1 VIYPKARQGDD
12 QKLSAKAETT
22 THEKLERLLA
32 GDLEFHS
39 ESSRYSSHALHAFAA
54 KFPPQLPRVFIEE
67 LTQPGDVVLD
77 PMMGSGTTI
86 VEALLRERKGIG
98 VDIDPLARM
107 ICRVKTSHIAS
118 GKALTAGADVLARAE
133 KVSDAKVA
141 KFLNSFDE
149 TSHEFIDYWFF
160 RETQEQLSRLL
171 IAINDEQNEKVKEFL
186 LLVLSSVIITKSGGV
201 SLARDLAHSRPH
213 KDKTK
218 QPKHAF
224 DQFKRALGK
233 AVTAVSGLIIH
244 EEGIQLLEGDARDL
258 PVESSSV
265 DLIVTSPPYANALDY
280 MRAHKFSLVWLGE
293 SIKWLGEHRSRY
305 IGSERI
311 DVDLSGEL
319 PVYTEGVLT
328 QLGALDQK
336 KQKVVRK
343 YFLEMRQAM
352 REMFRVLKPDSASI
366 IVVATSTMRGYVI
379 PTQECLAD
387 LGRGLGFDVVGIAE
401 RKLDRNRRMLPTRFK
416 KNDDSMIEQR
426 MNEEYI
432 IALLKPEAVDADTR
446 TDLR

>member
-1 VIYPKARQGDD
+1 MSTKV
-12 QKLSAKAETT
+12 AEATP
-22 THEKLERLLA
+22 HEKLQQLLV
-32 GDLEFHS
+32 GELEFHGA
-39 ESSRYSSHALHAFAA
+39 SSRYSSHALHAFAA
-54 KFPPQLPRVFIEE
+54 KFPPQLPRVFIET
-67 LTQPGDVVLD
+67 LTKPGDTVLD

-86 VEALLRERKGIG
+86 VEALLLERKGIG

-107 ICRVKTSHIAS
+107 ICRVKTSHLAS
-118 GKALTAGADVLARAE
+118 GRALTAGSDVLARAE
-133 KVSDAKVA
+133 RVTDAKAA
-141 KFLNSFDE
+141 KFLGSFDE
-149 TSHEFIDYWFF
+149 ASKEFIDYWFF
-160 RETQEQLSRLL
+160 KETQEQLAKLL
-171 IAINDEQNEKVKEFL
+171 IAINEQQDEKLREFL
-186 LLVLSSVIITKSGGV
+186 LLVFSSVIITKSGGV

-233 AVTAVSGLIIH
+233 AVTAVSGLAIH
-244 EEGIQLLEGDARDL
+244 EEGIQLLEGDAREL
-258 PVESSSV
+258 PVASASA

-293 SIKWLGEHRSRY
+293 SIKWLGEHRARY

-311 DVDLSGEL
+311 DIDLTEGL
-319 PVYTEGVLT
+319 PTYTEGILT
-328 QLGALDQK
+328 ELGARDPK

-343 YFLEMRQAM
+343 YFLEMQQAM
-352 REMFRVLKPDSASI
+352 KEMFRVLKPNSASI

-416 KNDDSMIEQR
+416 KDNDSMIEQR

-432 IALLKPEAVDADTR
+432 IALLKPEAVNADTT

>member
-1 VIYPKARQGDD
+1 MN
-12 QKLSAKAETT
+12 AKVAVQSMR
-22 THEKLERLLA
+22 EKLASLLV
-32 GDLEFHS
+32 GDLEFHG

-54 KFPPQLPRVFIEE
+54 KFPPQLPRVFIEC
-67 LTQPGDVVLD
+67 LTNPGDTVLD

-86 VEALLRERKGIG
+86 VEALLRGRKGIG

-133 KVSDAKVA
+133 KVSDAKIT
-141 KFLNSFDE
+141 KFLDSFDE
-149 TSHEFIDYWFF
+149 ASREFIDYWFF
-160 RETQEQLSRLL
+160 KETQEQLGRLL
-171 IAINDEQNEKVKEFL
+171 VAINDEQDEKLKEFL
-186 LLVLSSVIITKSGGV
+186 LLVVSSIIITKSGGV

-224 DQFKRALGK
+224 NQFKRALGK
-233 AVTAVSGLIIH
+233 AVTAVSELANH
-244 EEGIQLLEGDARDL
+244 EDGIQLLEGDARDL
-258 PVESSSV
+258 PIESSSV

-311 DVDLSGEL
+311 DVDLSEEL
-319 PVYTEGVLT
+319 LTYTEGVLT
-328 QLGALDQK
+328 ELGKRDPK

-352 REMFRVLKPDSASI
+352 REMFRVMKPNAASI

-432 IALLKPEAVDADTR
+432 IALLKPEAVNANTSA
-446 TDLR
+446 DLR

>member
-1 VIYPKARQGDD
+1 M
-12 QKLSAKAETT
+12 LSARVAESN
-22 THEKLERLLA
+22 HAKLATLLA

-54 KFPPQLPRVFIEE
+54 KFPPQLPRVFIES
-67 LTQPGDVVLD
+67 LTKPGDVVLD

-86 VEALLRERKGIG
+86 VEALLRGRKGIG
-98 VDIDPLARM
+98 LDIDPLARM
-107 ICRVKTSHIAS
+107 ICRVKTSYIAS
-118 GKALTAGADVLARAE
+118 DQAATAGADVLARAE
-133 KVSDAKVA
+133 KVSDAKVT
-141 KFLNSFDE
+141 KFLDSFDDA
-149 TSHEFIDYWFF
+149 SREFIDYWFF
-160 RETQEQLSRLL
+160 KETQEQLGRLL
-171 IAINDEQNEKVKEFL
+171 VAINDEQDEKVKEFL
-186 LLVLSSVIITKSGGV
+186 LLVLSSIIITKSGGV

-233 AVTAVSGLIIH
+233 AVTAVSELANH
-244 EEGIQLLEGDARDL
+244 KDGIQLLEGDARDL

-311 DVDLSGEL
+311 DVDLTGEL
-319 PVYTEGVLT
+319 PAYTEGVLT
-328 QLGALDQK
+328 ELGTRDPK

-343 YFLEMRQAM
+343 YFLEMRQVM
-352 REMFRVLKPDSASI
+352 REMFRVLKPNSASI
-366 IVVATSTMRGYVI
+366 VVVATSTMRGYVI

-416 KNDDSMIEQR
+416 KNDGSIIEQR
-426 MNEEYI
+426 INEEYI
-432 IALLKPEAVDADTR
+432 IALLKPEAVNANTG
-446 TDLR
+446 TDIR